1 MVREGSETTA
11 RPAGS
16 DWIRANV
23 RRARRRSWKKE
34 KEESGVGNFD
44 EEGMIDH
51 SVLEDMEG
59 SGAVEFIDEK
69 QSR

>member
-1 MVREGSETTA
+1 MVQEGSETRA
-11 RPAGS
+11 RPAWL
-16 DWIRANV
+16 DWMAHV
-23 RRARRRSWKKE
+23 RRVRRSNWKIE

-51 SVLEDMEG
+51 SVLEDTEG
-59 SGAVEFIDEK
+59 SGAVEFVDEK